1 MARLANKTTVS
12 KRVIMTSSTTPFRIL
27 FVCLGN
33 ICRSPAGENIMNAVV
48 RKAGLA
54 DTILCDSA
62 GTMDWHTGKLPDAR
76 MRQAA
81 KEHGYDFKGAARQVL
96 TTDLEEFDLVLAM
109 DRSNLADL
117 QLLDTE
123 EAYDEK
129 IRLFGRYCSGDK
141 FPEEVPDP
149 YYGGKEGFHMV
160 IQMVENGCEGILAE
174 YQNND

>member
-1 MARLANKTTVS
+1 
-12 KRVIMTSSTTPFRIL
+12 
-27 FVCLGN
+27 
-33 ICRSPAGENIMNAVV
+33 MNAVV

-54 DTILCDSA
+54 DIMLCDSA

-117 QLLDTE
+117 RLLDTE

-129 IRLFGRYCSGDK
+129 IRLFGRYCSGNK

-149 YYGGKEGFHMV
+149 YYGGEEGFHMV
-160 IQMVENGCEGILAE
+160 IQMVENGCEGIEGVGRHGQWHWVKNKKGWKKPATFYE
-174 YQNND
+174 YIFEENK